1 MFGRV
6 NVSGSMTNFNMSN
19 FVPPS
24 ANAEDAFETIHM
36 EGLESLYMTTV
47 WSPCPATVTWIEIQ
61 MALWTATLVAVPRF
75 RFKNTRCERRLKR
88 VYPLL
93 EFIIQITIRGEY
105 IAKIG
110 ELKTLTLK

>member
-47 WSPCPATVTWIEIQ
+47 WSPCPATVNVDRDTNGF
-61 MALWTATLVAVPRF
+61 VDCHF
-75 RFKNTRCERRLKR
+75 GRCPE
-88 VYPLL
+88 VSV
-93 EFIIQITIRGEY
+93 
-105 IAKIG
+105 
-110 ELKTLTLK
+110 